1 MNAKQRAL
9 IAITVLCIDAK
20 ITPLHSYLWLLYNL
34 HMTHEAKH
42 KAIWPCL
49 FIFIKWVRRWVIHIL
64 YDVSRNYDCEIW
76 RRFMIP
82 YFSVEVAKNVNWY
95 QPSFWKHLFHNS
107 RWASPP
113 SSNSTNIT
121 GGYCVWNTCYLHTIC
136 LINKASSNYKVLFMI
151 AFVNK
156 RKNNKIKD

>member
-82 YFSVEVAKNVNWY
+82 YFSVNVVKTLIDIN
-95 QPSFWKHLFHNS
+95 PHFENICSIAADGLLHHLVIPLILLVVNVYGTLAICIQFAWLT
-107 RWASPP
+107 R
-113 SSNSTNIT
+113 
-121 GGYCVWNTCYLHTIC
+121 LHQTIKYFLWLLL
-136 LINKASSNYKVLFMI
+136 LIRGKTI
-151 AFVNK
+151 
-156 RKNNKIKD
+156 R